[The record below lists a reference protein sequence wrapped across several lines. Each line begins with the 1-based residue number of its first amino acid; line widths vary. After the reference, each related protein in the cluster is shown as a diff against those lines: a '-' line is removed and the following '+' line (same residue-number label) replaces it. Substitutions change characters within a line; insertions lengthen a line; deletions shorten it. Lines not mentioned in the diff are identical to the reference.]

1 VTASNFLVYAGAAEG
16 AVLPTDPGPTATM
29 TTTVDGSPALEA
41 EDDPEHLK
49 QATLV

>member
-1 VTASNFLVYAGAAEG
+1 
-16 AVLPTDPGPTATM
+16 M

-49 QATLV
+49 QATLVWTAEI